1 MPLPLL
7 QQLALKYKVAL
18 CFCGILI
25 LALSTLWL
33 LTENNIKSNLQLQA
47 DELGATLAEQTA
59 DSVIELVLANDL
71 LGLNVVISQ
80 LTTNNSINQVTV
92 FDVDNN
98 IIARS
103 GDSST
108 NSLFNSNYSADIA
121 LQNAIAGS
129 VMLELNS
136 SSLSDNIDNISIYFW
151 GTLAFGLMLTI
162 TTALGLSSH
171 ITQPLEGLIKALKDP
186 DESSIGVDENR
197 QDEITEIQKAC
208 KELLEKYQESRSHQ
222 LSLSGLSNADTAT
235 KPSSKIMASLLVVKV
250 VNVNTAIE
258 LLHPSTLSKLLNEY
272 NFYLK
277 QAAKLYGGSL
287 QRFTGDSALVS
298 FDSISCSDQHSFNA
312 VCCAQLFLK
321 LMSKISHSHH
331 AKKAQALQFKLAI
344 HSGEIFISVDTN
356 NNNSQALLGKSL
368 ETSFFLCKQSQPGQL
383 LISEATYTQAG
394 AAERLHSS
402 GSFEITM
409 PTDNMSF
416 MAYLLNPEMGSYS
429 ELIQKQSQHILRNIN
444 DDVSQQ

>member
-7 QQLALKYKVAL
+7 QKIALKYKIAL

-25 LALSTLWL
+25 LTLSTLWL
-33 LTENNIKSNLQLQA
+33 LTENNIKANLQLQA

-80 LTTNNSINQVTV
+80 LTSSNSINQVTV

-98 IIARS
+98 ILARS
-103 GDSST
+103 GESSI
-108 NSLFNSNYSADIA
+108 SSFFNSSYSAEIA
-121 LQNAIAGS
+121 LQNAVAGS

-136 SSLSDNIDNISIYFW
+136 SKLSENIGNITIYFW
-151 GTLAFGLMLTI
+151 GTLSFGLMLAV

-171 ITQPLEGLIKALKDP
+171 ITQPLATLVKALKDP
-186 DESSIGVDENR
+186 DESSLGVDENR
-197 QDEITEIQKAC
+197 EDEITDLQEAC
-208 KELLEKYQESRSHQ
+208 RALLEKYQESRSHQ
-222 LSLSGLSNADTAT
+222 LSLSGLSNSKAVT

-298 FDSISCSDQHSFNA
+298 FDSISCSEEHSFNA

-321 LMSKISHSHH
+321 LMKQISDSHH

-344 HSGEIFISVDTN
+344 HSGDIFISVDSN
-356 NNNSQALLGKSL
+356 NENSQVLLGKSL

-394 AAERLHSS
+394 ADERLQSS
-402 GSFEITM
+402 DSFEITM
-409 PTDNMSF
+409 PTGNMSF
-416 MAYLLNPEMGSYS
+416 MAYLIDPAMSSYS
-429 ELIQKQSQHILRNIN
+429 DLIQKQSQHILPDIN
-444 DDVSQQ
+444 EDES